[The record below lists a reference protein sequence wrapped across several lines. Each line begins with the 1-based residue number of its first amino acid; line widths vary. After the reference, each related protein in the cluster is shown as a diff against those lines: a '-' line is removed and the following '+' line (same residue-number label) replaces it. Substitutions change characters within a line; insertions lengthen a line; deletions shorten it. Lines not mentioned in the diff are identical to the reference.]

1 MDETPDAAPEASWE
15 ERTAAHVDECVA
27 WHRLEAIVQA
37 GKARALAAA
46 QATALERMAESPSA
60 QSRAREMPIRGMAA
74 ELGAALRVNDR
85 SVQTQMDQAHRLCTE
100 YPATWSA
107 WKAGRIDRSHTRV
120 IVDTGAAIRDPE
132 ARAAYERDVLDYA
145 VKTTPGRVRPY
156 AQQVAD
162 KHHPRTMQERHDE
175 ALPSRRVWVEDLDD
189 GLSMLGMIGPS
200 TEIHGAYDRATQ
212 QAKALKGHDLRNRR
226 DAAERA
232 TIDSQLDGTQNDSAC
247 TWFDDRT
254 RDQMRV
260 DIILDMLLTAAPSVD
275 PTGGDLGAIRGVV
288 QVTIP
293 ATTLTGTTTG
303 GAELNGKC
311 AIDPTTVRTL
321 TGTATGFDRVFLHP
335 VTGAVLT
342 VDRYT
347 PNAALKRLLLAR
359 DVRCAFPGCRH
370 PALRSEI
377 DHRKEHAKGGTTDED
392 NLGPF
397 CLRHHTVKHTEGW
410 TVTQLPGGRLHF
422 TAPSGKT
429 YTEDPPPRVMFL
441 PEPQPASAPF

>member
-1 MDETPDAAPEASWE
+1 M
-15 ERTAAHVDECVA
+15 
-27 WHRLEAIVQA
+27 
-37 GKARALAAA
+37 
-46 QATALERMAESPSA
+46 
-60 QSRAREMPIRGMAA
+60 
-74 ELGAALRVNDR
+74 
-85 SVQTQMDQAHRLCTE
+85 
-100 YPATWSA
+100 
-107 WKAGRIDRSHTRV
+107 

-162 KHHPRTMQERHDE
+162 NYHPRTMQERHDE

-212 QAKALKGHDLRNRR
+212 QAKVLKGHDLRNRR
-226 DAAERA
+226 EAAERA
-232 TIDSQLDGTQNDSAC
+232 AAGDTGDGVEP
-247 TWFDDRT
+247 WFDDRT

-275 PTGGDLGAIRGVV
+275 PTEAGLGSIKAVV

-293 ATTLTGTTTG
+293 ATTLAGTTTG

-311 AIDPTTVRTL
+311 AIDPATVRIL
-321 TGTATGFDRVFLHP
+321 AGTATGFDRVFLRP
-335 VTGAVLT
+335 VNGAVLT

-347 PNAALKRLLLAR
+347 PNADLKRLLLAR
-359 DVRCAFPGCRH
+359 DIRCAFPGCRH
-370 PALRSEI
+370 PAVRTEI
-377 DHRKEHAKGGTTDED
+377 DHRKDHAQGGTTDED

-397 CLRHHTVKHTEGW
+397 CLRHHTVKHAEGW

-441 PEPQPASAPF
+441 PEPDPDPVSAAASGAAPF

>member
-1 MDETPDAAPEASWE
+1 MDETSDAAHEASRE
-15 ERTAAHVDECVA
+15 ERTAAHVDECLA

-46 QATALERMAESPSA
+46 QATALARMAESPSA

-74 ELGAALRVNDR
+74 EIGAALRINDR
-85 SVQTQMDQAHRLCTE
+85 TVQTHMDQAHRLCTE

-107 WKAGRIDRSHTRV
+107 WSAGKIDRSHTRV
-120 IVDTGAAIRDPE
+120 IVDAGAAIRDPQ
-132 ARAAYERDVLDYA
+132 ARDAYERDVLDYA

-156 AQQVAD
+156 AQQVVD

-175 ALPSRRVWVEDLDD
+175 ALPTRRVWVEDLD
-189 GLSMLGMIGPS
+189 
-200 TEIHGAYDRATQ
+200 EQ
-212 QAKALKGHDLRNRR
+212 V
-226 DAAERA
+226 
-232 TIDSQLDGTQNDSAC
+232 DGTENDSTC

-260 DIILDMLLTAAPSVD
+260 DIILDTLLTATPSVD
-275 PTGGDLGAIRGVV
+275 PTEDGLGSIKAVV

-293 ATTLTGTTTG
+293 ATTLAGTTTG
-303 GAELNGKC
+303 GAERNGKC
-311 AIDPTTVRTL
+311 AIDPATVRTL

-377 DHRKEHAKGGTTDED
+377 DHRKDHAKGGTTDED
-392 NLGPF
+392 NLGP
-397 CLRHHTVKHTEGW
+397 
-410 TVTQLPGGRLHF
+410 
-422 TAPSGKT
+422 
-429 YTEDPPPRVMFL
+429 
-441 PEPQPASAPF
+441 

>member
-1 MDETPDAAPEASWE
+1 M
-15 ERTAAHVDECVA
+15 
-27 WHRLEAIVQA
+27 
-37 GKARALAAA
+37 
-46 QATALERMAESPSA
+46 
-60 QSRAREMPIRGMAA
+60 
-74 ELGAALRVNDR
+74 
-85 SVQTQMDQAHRLCTE
+85 QTHMDQAHRLCTE

-107 WKAGRIDRSHTRV
+107 WSAGKIDRSHTRV
-120 IVDTGAAIRDPE
+120 IVDAGAAIRDPE

-175 ALPSRRVWVEDLDD
+175 ALPTRRVWVEDLDD
-189 GLSMLGMIGPS
+189 GLSMLGIIGPS

-226 DAAERA
+226 EAAERA
-232 TIDSQLDGTQNDSAC
+232 ATDEQVDGTENDSTC

-260 DIILDMLLTAAPSVD
+260 DIILDTLLTAAPSVD
-275 PTGGDLGAIRGVV
+275 PTEDGLGSIKAVV

-293 ATTLTGTTTG
+293 ATTLAGTTTG

-311 AIDPTTVRTL
+311 AIDPATVRTL

-347 PNAALKRLLLAR
+347 PTPPSSGSCWREMCAARSPDADTPTPNPNRHPRPSEATPGAALHVTGGPGRPTTRGAR
-359 DVRCAFPGCRH
+359 R
-370 PALRSEI
+370 
-377 DHRKEHAKGGTTDED
+377 TT
-392 NLGPF
+392 
-397 CLRHHTVKHTEGW
+397 
-410 TVTQLPGGRLHF
+410 
-422 TAPSGKT
+422 
-429 YTEDPPPRVMFL
+429 PPRRGRGARREVRVRR
-441 PEPQPASAPF
+441 